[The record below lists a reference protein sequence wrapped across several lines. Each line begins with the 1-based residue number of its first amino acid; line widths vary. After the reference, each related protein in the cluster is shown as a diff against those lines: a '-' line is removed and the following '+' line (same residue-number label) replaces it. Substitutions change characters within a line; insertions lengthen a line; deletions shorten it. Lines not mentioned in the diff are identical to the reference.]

1 MTKIQ
6 TLSLLALMMLSSCSG
21 FREGNG
27 SGQTSR
33 PDEAGKELII
43 VGTQEELRATQDR
56 FAQGDE
62 IGVYVYEAGSGTV
75 LDAAENLK
83 YASDAYGVFRGTSP
97 KTPVLGDRKADVVAY
112 YPYSAS
118 VSNRKLAVDLSDQ
131 TDPSKIDLLW
141 GKATA
146 GKLTLGYR
154 MPVRFEHKLG
164 LIELT
169 FARVD
174 AAHPLPRVA
183 KATAKGVRFSAV
195 LDLYT
200 GELTVGTEKKDVT
213 AVMDDGHKAYLLL
226 MPGEVVS
233 GLTFEFDGHVVDYL
247 FPSPVTIKAGKK
259 AAVTIRPKGNAV
271 IETSA
276 AAYMEIPVALT
287 APGSAIEVTH
297 FAPDDYFAGGTTPGG
312 ERRNYSLLYDKKM
325 MQPLWVAYPL
335 YKDCIGGSGRNDE
348 WRYDPDPK
356 LQPTS
361 IQPDLSGSYKPSGL
375 DWSRGHMLA
384 SNNRT
389 ATVALNKTTFYF
401 TNMVPQNQTQNG
413 GVWQTLEGKEHDWA
427 NNPTRYKL
435 DTLFVVSGPV
445 FPTAGQTYVQ
455 DNSGKDV
462 AVPEYTYKAILAKR
476 TDTGEWRSMAV
487 KIPNRPNVSKEWK
500 DYMVTVKSLE
510 EELGFVFFT
519 QLPADIADKVKS
531 QKNAAQWN

>member
-6 TLSLLALMMLSSCSG
+6 TLSFLALMILGSCSWLKDDI
-21 FREGNG
+21 G
-27 SGQTSR
+27 SGQASR
-33 PDEAGKELII
+33 PNEAGKKLII
-43 VGTQEELRATQDR
+43 VGTQEELRATRDS

-62 IGVYVYEAGSGTV
+62 IGVYVYEAGGSTV

-83 YASDAYGVFRGTSP
+83 YTSDAYGVFRGTDP
-97 KTPVLGDRKADVVAY
+97 KSPVLGDRKADVVAY

-131 TDPSKIDLLW
+131 SDPSRTDLLW

-146 GKLTLGYR
+146 NQLTLGYR

-200 GELTVGTEKKDVT
+200 GELTAGTEKKDVT

-226 MPGEVVS
+226 MPGEVVG
-233 GLTFEFDGHVVDYL
+233 GLTFEFDGHVVDYV
-247 FPSPVTIKAGKK
+247 FPSPVIIKAGMK

-271 IETSA
+271 IETVT
-276 AAYMEIPVALT
+276 AAYTEIPVALSV
-287 APGSAIEVTH
+287 PGSAVEVTH
-297 FAPDDYFAGGTTPGG
+297 FAPDDYFGGGTTPGG

-335 YKDCIGGSGRNDE
+335 YKDCIGGSGRTKPDP
-348 WRYDPDPK
+348 WDYDPEVPRE
-356 LQPTS
+356 
-361 IQPDLSGSYKPSGL
+361 IQPVLSPRSYQPSGL

-389 ATVALNKTTFYF
+389 ASRNLNITTFYY
-401 TNMVPQNQTQNG
+401 TNLVPQNQKQNG
-413 GVWQTLEGKEHDWA
+413 GVWQTLETREHDWA
-427 NNPTRYKL
+427 SNPKQYKM

-445 FPTAGQTYVQ
+445 FPTSDQDYVYDNAGKKVPI
-455 DNSGKDV
+455 
-462 AVPEYTYKAILAKR
+462 PEYTYKVILGKR

-487 KIPNRPNVSKEWK
+487 KIPNSPNVSSNWK

-519 QLPADIADKVKS
+519 QLPRDIADKVKS